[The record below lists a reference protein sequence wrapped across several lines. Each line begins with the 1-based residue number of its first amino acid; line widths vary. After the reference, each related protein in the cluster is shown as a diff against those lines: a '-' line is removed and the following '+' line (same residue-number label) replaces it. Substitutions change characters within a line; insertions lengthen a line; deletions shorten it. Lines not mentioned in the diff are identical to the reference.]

1 MNKIENNIDGEL
13 PDTEV
18 KSATKTDGTKEDN
31 GPLPSK
37 PVARTRRD
45 KQKLHT
51 TRHGVQSRRLYEA
64 LASRGENV
72 RELRLIERSLRSELQ
87 PRGILGD
94 ILFDRAWAC
103 YLRCLLIAIAEK
115 NLFAVENQPEDFE
128 ERLRRAN
135 QMALAT
141 GRSDAEVN
149 QSFDLL
155 KDLSVLQRYD
165 SHYWRE
171 FCRALDMLFVE
182 RHAGGTGV
190 VLLPSKTFPK
200 NKDTAGETND

>member
-1 MNKIENNIDGEL
+1 MNKIENDDGEL
-13 PDTEV
+13 PDTGV
-18 KSATKTDGTKEDN
+18 KSASETDGAKEDN
-31 GPLPSK
+31 SPPPSK

-45 KQKLHT
+45 KQKLHA
-51 TRHGVQSRRLYEA
+51 TRHGIQSRRLYEA

-115 NLFAVENQPEDFE
+115 NLFAVENRPEDFE

-141 GRSDAEVN
+141 GSANAEVN
-149 QSFDLL
+149 RSFDLL
-155 KDLSVLQRYD
+155 KDLSVFQRYD

-171 FCRALDMLFVE
+171 FCRALDMLFAE
-182 RHAGGTGV
+182 RYAGGNEV
-190 VLLPSKTFPK
+190 AHLPSKTFTK
-200 NKDTAGETND
+200 NKEIAGETND